1 MASMNVSVP
10 DAMREWVQSRIE
22 NGEYTSASDYVR
34 DLIRR
39 DQDAHALQA
48 KVADIRRTIEE
59 GRAIGRNVPV
69 DEVFSR
75 IEEQL
80 RGMAS

>member
-10 DAMREWVQSRIE
+10 DAMRDWVQGRIE
-22 NGEYTSASDYVR
+22 SGEYTSASDYVR

-59 GRAIGRNVPV
+59 GRAIARNGPV

-75 IEEQL
+75 IEAQL